1 MVTIKEGINLPRY
14 PSFRGRIK
22 AKKKKVVHFSPDQ
35 IHRQME
41 MIQLQHPDDQKKE
54 VEMLG
59 EGAPAA
65 PEVVNIFKQ
74 LKLLK

>member
-1 MVTIKEGINLPRY
+1 
-14 PSFRGRIK
+14 
-22 AKKKKVVHFSPDQ
+22 
-35 IHRQME
+35 ME
-41 MIQLQHPDDQKKE
+41 MLQLKHPDEQKKE

-59 EGAPAA
+59 EGASAA

>member
-1 MVTIKEGINLPRY
+1 MLHLIFWEKFKMNNPTDNTKKE
-14 PSFRGRIK
+14 
-22 AKKKKVVHFSPDQ
+22 
-35 IHRQME
+35 
-41 MIQLQHPDDQKKE
+41 QKKE

-59 EGAPAA
+59 EGALAA